1 MTTQE
6 YIKQHRND
14 DVYRLALAKTP
25 EGVDLQYALQQISAY
40 QILTKKVPS
49 WAECDELIF
58 PRQLSLEQS
67 SSELTARYKA
77 ELIKEFMDNEPFTHI
92 DLTGGMGIDCYFIA
106 QHTKN
111 SHYVELNPELCQIA
125 QHNFTHL
132 NPNISVHNTT
142 AEEFLNQST
151 EHRLQST
158 EHRLQSTDY
167 RVQITDNSIAE
178 EAKNTNSQLSTLIY
192 LDPARRGDHGQKLV
206 SIADCQPNV
215 IELLPQMFALTD
227 KVVVKLSPMLDITR
241 AIGELPHIEKLYVIS
256 VGNECKELL
265 LFINKNYTD
274 DTQICA
280 INLNSQQSTDDSQQT
295 TVNTSLLTGTL
306 AYEASLTISHAR
318 AVGKYLYEPYAA
330 HLKSGLYKTIAQQY
344 GCEKLHQH
352 SHLYTSAELNNDFP
366 GRRFEIKEVVT
377 FDKKSAKALF
387 KSLTK
392 ANLTTRN
399 FPLTVSELRTQYK
412 IKDGGETYIFATT
425 LYDDSKV
432 LIVCQKA

>member
-49 WAECDELIF
+49 WAECNELIF

-77 ELIKEFMDNEPFTHI
+77 ELIRDFMGNQPFTHI

-106 QHTKN
+106 QHTSH
-111 SHYVELNPELCQIA
+111 SHYIELNPELCQIA
-125 QHNFTHL
+125 RHNFTHL
-132 NPNISVHNTT
+132 NSNISVHNTT

-151 EHRLQST
+151 E
-158 EHRLQSTDY
+158 Y
-167 RVQITDNSIAE
+167 RVQITDNRVQI
-178 EAKNTNSQLSTLIY
+178 TDDRLQMTDDRVQMTDNSSLLTPNSSLLIY

-215 IELLPQMFALTD
+215 IELLPQMFELTD

-241 AIGELPHIEKLYVIS
+241 AINELPHIEKLYVIS
-256 VGNECKELL
+256 VNNECKELL
-265 LFINKNYTD
+265 LFINKKYNAE
-274 DTQICA
+274 TQIHA
-280 INLNSQQSTDDSQQT
+280 INLKSTINSQQSTDNPTPFS
-295 TVNTSLLTGTL
+295 GF
-306 AYEASLTISHAR
+306 ISHESALSLSY
-318 AVGKYLYEPYAA
+318 AHEVGKYLYEPYAA
-330 HLKSGLYKTIAQQY
+330 HLKSGLYKTLAEKY
-344 GCEKLHQH
+344 NVKKLHQH
-352 SHLYTSAELNNDFP
+352 SHLYTSTELNNDFP
-366 GRRFEIKEVVT
+366 GRKFEVKEVVP
-377 FDKKSAKALF
+377 FDKKSAKTLF
-387 KSLTK
+387 KSLK
-392 ANLTTRN
+392 QANLTTRN

-425 LYDDSKV
+425 LHDDSKV

>member
-1 MTTQE
+1 M
-6 YIKQHRND
+6 
-14 DVYRLALAKTP
+14 
-25 EGVDLQYALQQISAY
+25 
-40 QILTKKVPS
+40 
-49 WAECDELIF
+49 
-58 PRQLSLEQS
+58 
-67 SSELTARYKA
+67 
-77 ELIKEFMDNEPFTHI
+77 
-92 DLTGGMGIDCYFIA
+92 
-106 QHTKN
+106 
-111 SHYVELNPELCQIA
+111 
-125 QHNFTHL
+125 
-132 NPNISVHNTT
+132 
-142 AEEFLNQST
+142 
-151 EHRLQST
+151 
-158 EHRLQSTDY
+158 
-167 RVQITDNSIAE
+167 
-178 EAKNTNSQLSTLIY
+178 
-192 LDPARRGDHGQKLV
+192 
-206 SIADCQPNV
+206 

-306 AYEASLTISHAR
+306 ANEASLTISHAR

-352 SHLYTSAELNNDFP
+352 SHLYTSAELNLDFP
-366 GRRFEIKEVVT
+366 GRRFEVKEVVP

>member
-1 MTTQE
+1 MQKTKE

-77 ELIKEFMDNEPFTHI
+77 SLIKEFMGNQPFTHI

-106 QHTKN
+106 QHTQN

-151 EHRLQST
+151 EYRVQST
-158 EHRLQSTDY
+158 EH

-178 EAKNTNSQLSTLIY
+178 DSKNAKSQLSTLIY

-215 IELLPQMFALTD
+215 IELLPQMFTLTD

-280 INLNSQQSTDDSQQT
+280 INLNSQQT

-306 AYEASLTISHAR
+306 TNEASLTISHAR

-366 GRRFEIKEVVT
+366 GRRFEVKEVVT

>member
-25 EGVDLQYALQQISAY
+25 EGVDLQYALQQIAAY
-40 QILTKKVPS
+40 QTIEKKIPS
-49 WAECDELIF
+49 WAECDDLIF
-58 PRQLSLEQS
+58 PPKLSLEQS
-67 SSELTARYKA
+67 SSELTARDKA
-77 ELIKEFMDNEPFTHI
+77 SLIKEFMGNQPFTHI

-106 QHTKN
+106 QN
-111 SHYVELNPELCQIA
+111 ASASHYIEQNSELCQIA

-142 AEEFLNQST
+142 AEEFLNQIT
-151 EHRLQST
+151 EYRV
-158 EHRLQSTDY
+158 QSTDK
-167 RVQITDNSIAE
+167 SIAKDSKN
-178 EAKNTNSQLSTLIY
+178 AKSQLSTLNSKLSTLIY

-241 AIGELPHIEKLYVIS
+241 AIGELHCIEKLYVIS
-256 VGNECKELL
+256 VANECKELL

-280 INLNSQQSTDDSQQT
+280 INLNSQQST
-295 TVNTSLLTGTL
+295 VNSSLLLTGTL
-306 AYEASLTISHAR
+306 SHESALTIPY
-318 AVGKYLYEPYAA
+318 AVKMGEYLYEPYAA
-330 HLKSGLYKTIAQQY
+330 HLKSGLYKTIAEMY
-344 GCEKLHQH
+344 AISKLHPH
-352 SHLYTSAELNNDFP
+352 SHLYTSDELNTNFP
-366 GRRFEIKEVVT
+366 GRQFRVNQVIPFNKKNIKS
-377 FDKKSAKALF
+377 FF
-387 KSLTK
+387 KEHPK

-399 FPLTVSELRTQYK
+399 FPLTVSQLRTQYK
-412 IKDGGETYIFATT
+412 IKEGGELYIFATT
-425 LYDDSKV
+425 LRDDSLVLVLCEKV
-432 LIVCQKA
+432 

>member
-77 ELIKEFMDNEPFTHI
+77 SLIKEFMGNQPFTHI

-106 QHTKN
+106 QN
-111 SHYVELNPELCQIA
+111 ASASHYIEQNSDLCQIA

-132 NPNISVHNTT
+132 TPNISVHNTT
-142 AEEFLNQST
+142 AEEFLNQIT
-151 EHRLQST
+151 DDRVQST
-158 EHRLQSTDY
+158 EHRA
-167 RVQITDNSIAE
+167 QITDNSIAE
-178 EAKNTNSQLSTLIY
+178 KAKNTNSQLSTFNFQLSTLIY

-241 AIGELPHIEKLYVIS
+241 AIGELHCIEKLYVIS
-256 VGNECKELL
+256 VANECKELL
-265 LFINKNYTD
+265 LFINKECKTE
-274 DTQICA
+274 TEICA
-280 INLNSQQSTDDSQQT
+280 INLNSQQSI
-295 TVNTSLLTGTL
+295 VNSSLLLTGTL
-306 AYEASLTISHAR
+306 SHESALTIPYA
-318 AVGKYLYEPYAA
+318 AKMGEYLYEPYAA
-330 HLKSGLYKTIAQQY
+330 HLKSGLYKTIAEMY
-344 GCEKLHQH
+344 AISKLHPH
-352 SHLYTSAELNNDFP
+352 SHLYTSDELNTNFP
-366 GRRFEIKEVVT
+366 GRQFRVNQVIPFNKKNIKS
-377 FDKKSAKALF
+377 FF
-387 KSLTK
+387 KEHPK

-399 FPLTVSELRTQYK
+399 FPLTVSQLRTQYK
-412 IKDGGETYIFATT
+412 IKEGGELYVFATT
-425 LYDDSKV
+425 LRDDSLVLVLCEKV
-432 LIVCQKA
+432 